1 MSEERSLEVAAVSRW
16 SIYAGA
22 LLLLIAGFATAIY
35 EEHLYQDARTRAM
48 HEQAEILAASVSAAL
63 SFGDRATIEQFIQQM
78 QINTNLEAAGVYA
91 SNGSLVAGFVRKGRT
106 KLPDRI
112 FASQSWQER
121 DRGVIVPVSEHH
133 TSFGAVYLREG
144 AEPPER
150 WLPRYGILVLLGV
163 MTAIV
168 MASLGSAQARLRAQ
182 AERLERANRQLR
194 DEMSE
199 RAKAEEALRQSQKME
214 AVGQL
219 SGGIAHDLNNHL
231 AIIRG
236 NLGLLRRKLSL
247 PQDDRHVAAMSE
259 GVARAAAL
267 TQRIL
272 GFSRKQSLSPTIV
285 DLNELVQS
293 MDPLL
298 RTTLRENVVV
308 ALNLT
313 ARHGVLID
321 RNQMENVLLNLAIN
335 ARDAMPSGGKLF
347 LATADVSAE
356 SPGAFAEGM
365 AAGDYVSLEIR
376 DTGVGMS
383 DEVRAK
389 AFDPFFTTK
398 PVGQGTGLGLSTT
411 YGFITQS
418 GGHLT
423 LESALEKGTTVTIYL
438 PRAQAVQSGVHLE
451 RI

>member
-22 LLLLIAGFATAIY
+22 LLLLIAGFATALY
-35 EEHLYQDARTRAM
+35 EEQLYQDARTRAM

-78 QINTNLEAAGVYA
+78 QINANLEAAGVYQ
-91 SNGSLVAGFVRKGRT
+91 SNGTLVAGFVRKGGT
-106 KLPDRI
+106 KLPSRI
-112 FASQSWQER
+112 FANQSWQER

-144 AEPPER
+144 PEPFQR
-150 WLPRYGILVLLGV
+150 WLPRYGILLLLGV
-163 MTAIV
+163 MAAIV

-182 AERLERANRQLR
+182 AERLERANLQLR
-194 DEMSE
+194 NEMME

-236 NLGLLRRKLSL
+236 NLGLLRRKLAL
-247 PQDDRHVAAMSE
+247 PSDDRHLAAMIE

-272 GFSRKQSLSPTIV
+272 GFSRKQALSPTTV
-285 DLNELVQS
+285 DLNELVQGL
-293 MDPLL
+293 DPLL

-308 ALNLT
+308 ALSLD
-313 ARHGVLID
+313 ARHGVLVD

-335 ARDAMPSGGKLF
+335 ARDAMPDGGNLF
-347 LATADVSAE
+347 LSTADVAVTAAA
-356 SPGAFAEGM
+356 AFEEGIP
-365 AAGDYVSLEIR
+365 AGEYVSLQIR

-389 AFDPFFTTK
+389 ALDPFFTTK
-398 PVGQGTGLGLSTT
+398 PVGQGTGFGAEHD
-411 YGFITQS
+411 I
-418 GGHLT
+418 
-423 LESALEKGTTVTIYL
+423 
-438 PRAQAVQSGVHLE
+438 
-451 RI
+451 RIHHAIRRTSET